1 MTEVTIVITN
11 QFSNGSID
19 CLSTLIDFSLL
30 DTLSLTLDLCQQ
42 SLKNILT
49 IINNLL
55 DRVCNIQSIK
65 LHSPRYFN
73 PTECIEA
80 ICSMLSN
87 RVKHLTVDSTR
98 TDQVQLILDRLEN
111 FSSITFRLTDDS
123 RPQLN
128 ALTDK
133 LTKNGRD
140 FIFHEYAGFASFWF
154 GKQKINH

>member
-1 MTEVTIVITN
+1 MITN

-19 CLSTLIDFSLL
+19 YLSTLIDFSLL

-49 IINNLL
+49 IIHNLL
-55 DRVCNIQSIK
+55 DRICNIQSIK
-65 LHSPRYFN
+65 LHSSRYLN

-87 RVKHLTVDSTR
+87 RVKHLIIDSTR
-98 TDQVQLILDRLEN
+98 TDETQLIGDRFRN
-111 FSSITFRLTDDS
+111 FSSITFRFIYEW
-123 RPQLN
+123 PQLN
-128 ALTDK
+128 ALGDK

-140 FIFHEYAGFASFWF
+140 FIFHEYAGFSSFWF